1 MTDTLKIDLSKCTL
15 LLDEYGIVELY
26 INPGE
31 TLEVADIHEIFDH
44 IHTDMPSAT
53 KLMVTAGDRATLSPE
68 ARELVS
74 SKNITSQI
82 VADAIVTIHYS
93 HQMSSN
99 FFVRYNQPSRP
110 TKLFKTKEEAIKWLR
125 EVD

>member
-1 MTDTLKIDLSKCTL
+1 MADTNEIDLGNCVL
-15 LLDEYGIVELY
+15 LLDEYGIVELF
-26 INPGE
+26 INPGK
-31 TLEVADIHEIFDH
+31 TLEVVDIHKIFDH
-44 IHTDMPSAT
+44 IHKDMPTAT

-74 SKNITSQI
+74 SKEITNQI

-125 EVD
+125 EV

>member
-1 MTDTLKIDLSKCTL
+1 MADTEIDLGNCVLT
-15 LLDEYGIVELY
+15 LDEYGIVELY
-26 INPGE
+26 INSGE
-31 TLEVADIHEIFDH
+31 TLEVDDIHKIFDH
-44 IHTDMPSAT
+44 IHTDMPQAT
-53 KLMVTAGDRATLSPE
+53 KLMVTAGDRATLSPA

-74 SKNITSQI
+74 SKDITNQI
-82 VADAIVTIHYS
+82 VADAIVTLHYS

-125 EVD
+125 EV